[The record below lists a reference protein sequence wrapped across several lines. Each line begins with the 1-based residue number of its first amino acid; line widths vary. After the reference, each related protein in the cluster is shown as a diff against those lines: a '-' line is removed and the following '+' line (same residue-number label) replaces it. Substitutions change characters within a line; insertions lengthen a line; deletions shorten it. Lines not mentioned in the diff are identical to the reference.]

1 MSNESSPTEFLVLSR
16 GKWDE
21 GASPER
27 IQQSIDAFYAWHD
40 ALVAAGTMR
49 AGQRLSVDGKRVSR
63 DGVTDGPFTEG
74 KELIGGY
81 WFFLANSLD
90 EACAL
95 AAQNPCLACG
105 LTFEVRPIETEPA
118 SAYRRTNETP
128 TGARAGADDV
138 HNG

>member
-1 MSNESSPTEFLVLSR
+1 MSNESSATEFLVLSR

-21 GASPER
+21 GASLER
-27 IQQSIDAFYAWHD
+27 IQQAIDAFYLWHD
-40 ALVAAGTMR
+40 QLVAAGKMR
-49 AGQRLSVDGKRVSR
+49 AGQRLSVDARRVSR

-128 TGARAGADDV
+128 TGARTGADDV